1 MNHADRDTVER
12 ALAAGSWEAANRIEA
27 QAKQIKDQAA
37 QSTRL
42 RVGFF
47 LISFF
52 A

>member
-12 ALAAGSWEAANRIEA
+12 ALAVGSWEAANRIEA
-27 QAKQIKDQAA
+27 QAKRIKDQAA